1 MESKYEKLL
10 KYIRDNVKETKQ
22 IEKDKCIY
30 ILSQKHSIIC
40 IGAEV
45 WEILIDNEVAKNLEN
60 LKTFQKYIN
69 IEPFFTPVILHQ
81 DVKENFL
88 GTINNSIVLF
98 DTSLEQQSFI
108 VDNTKFYW
116 KEKCN

>member
-1 MESKYEKLL
+1 MESKYEKLI
-10 KYIRDNVKETKQ
+10 KYIRDNIKETKQ

-45 WEILIDNEVAKNLEN
+45 WEILIDNEVGEN
-60 LKTFQKYIN
+60 SESIKS
-69 IEPFFTPVILHQ
+69 FFTPVTLHQ

-116 KEKCN
+116 KEKM